1 MTPSDMTPD
10 IAQLAHRLNDSL
22 GSDDHSSTPWM
33 FRPLLDLLAHGEPVT
48 VDQLAAAT
56 ATTVE
61 QVRHDLTAMPD
72 TEYDEQ
78 GRIIGNGLTLRP
90 TPHRFDIDGRQLYTW
105 CALDTLIF
113 PGILGR
119 TAHVTSVCHSTGQP
133 VHLTVDTHGI
143 TNVEPATAVVS
154 IVTPDHPASIRAA
167 FCHHVHFFATREAA
181 EPWLAQNPWATTI
194 TAAEAYQLGRP
205 LTQSLLDGTSPSRC
219 TQVRR

>member
-1 MTPSDMTPD
+1 MTPD
-10 IAQLAHRLNDSL
+10 IAQLADRLNDSL
-22 GSDDHSSTPWM
+22 GSDDRGSTPWM

-72 TEYDEQ
+72 TEYDEW
-78 GRIIGNGLTLRP
+78 GRIIGSGLTLRP

-119 TAHVTSVCHSTGQP
+119 TAHVTSACHSTGQP

-154 IVTPDHPASIRAA
+154 IVIPDHPASIRAA
-167 FCHHVHFFATREAA
+167 LCHHVHFFATREAA
-181 EPWLAQNPWATTI
+181 EPWLAENPSAITI

-205 LTQSLLDGTSPSRC
+205 LTRSLLEGTSPSRC